1 METIVTYLLMVQLW
15 TDPPPKIQIIYKKEF
30 QTEQE
35 CFKAKE
41 EWEKTKF
48 ISMCM
53 VKVKN
58 GK

>member
-1 METIVTYLLMVQLW
+1 MVQLW